1 MGATDGAMM
10 KPVVTIFADA
20 SFHPQTRLSARGA
33 WIKADAA
40 EAITHG
46 GAFTLQMD
54 DATHAELAALAN
66 ALTVAH
72 AAGFLIGPALL
83 QSDSLHALSMIMM
96 TIPAARDYRHKKG
109 LQVPMWRKAV
119 PRSHM
124 PMIRHMQRIQ
134 AETGIALLLR
144 HVKGHRPG
152 GGRNWVNNL
161 CDQIAKEERQK
172 AERGLIHA

>member
-1 MGATDGAMM
+1 M

-20 SFHPQTRLSARGA
+20 SFHPKTRMAAWGA
-33 WIKADAA
+33 WIKADGR

-46 GAFTLQMD
+46 GAFSQQMD

-72 AAGFLIGPALL
+72 AAGLLHGPALL
-83 QSDSLHALSMIMM
+83 QSDSLHALGMIMM
-96 TIPAARDYRHKKG
+96 TIAAARDYRHKKG
-109 LQVPMWRKAV
+109 LQVTMWRKAI

-134 AETGIALLLR
+134 ADGGIPLLLR

-152 GGRNWVNNL
+152 GGRNRVNNL
-161 CDQIAKEERQK
+161 CDQIAKEEREK